1 MPGRVSPYNDAQ
13 NAVIA
18 SYIPAFEAK
27 VLELDPELKGHN
39 KNQLTQWKS
48 VTAEEI
54 LIRPEFQA
62 LDDVKKTR
70 EVSTFSR
77 TRHIILAN

>member
-18 SYIPAFEAK
+18 SYIPAFEAR
-27 VLELDPELKGHN
+27 VRELDPELKGHN
-39 KNQLTQWKS
+39 RSQLTQWKS
-48 VTAEEI
+48 VTTEEI
-54 LIRPEFQA
+54 LTKPEFQG

-77 TRHIILAN
+77 TRHIILAD